1 MGIKETLLFGLKPAL
16 TQQIKGDLASGRLK
30 QPVDLDAISK
40 SVWKALQANIET
52 GGAILLFRIKKE
64 EIADLLRQVFTDL
77 KVEIK

>member
-1 MGIKETLLFGLKPAL
+1 L